1 MQKSGVK
8 GTGKDGDS
16 SVAATAATMLVLG
29 QPPPTAPHNNQLL
42 TIEWSMMDKSRF
54 IPLSMLSSFS
64 VRCLLYPLTLVKTRI
79 QVQKRN
85 GSSDEYRGLVDACR
99 RITKEEGVKGLYRGF
114 WVGAFQVVS
123 GVGYIATYESVR
135 HALTMGG
142 IRDGQVKALAGGGCA
157 SLVGQT
163 IVVPSDVV
171 SQHLMMLRSRQS
183 SKQTPQ
189 SGTASN
195 SNADVKHNSENHK
208 HWGTNN
214 VWTKGEPHNVVTAN
228 GIKESRLGNESSDVV
243 SRERVGGQHGRDFN
257 SFPIRGEESKSTS
270 KNSTSGYGYISSRGT
285 PEENWGGRGSGYST
299 NNARASNVDNGGLLI
314 ETQGRTR
321 FQITAD
327 IVKQIYARDGFR
339 GFYRGYGA
347 SLCTYVPNSALW
359 WSFYHFY
366 QDKLSALLPPWV
378 SHLFIQCISG
388 TLGGFTTTIITNPVD
403 IVRARLQVQRL
414 DSMHQTFQILWSEEG
429 MRMFTKGL
437 SARLVQ
443 SAVFSSSIILAYE
456 SIKRISVKDEYRHL
470 ITW

>member
-1 MQKSGVK
+1 MLRRENGKVSENKSGDK
-8 GTGKDGDS
+8 TAAA
-16 SVAATAATMLVLG
+16 AATAATMLVLG
-29 QPPPTAPHNNQLL
+29 QPPPPTQHHNQLL
-42 TIEWSMMDKSRF
+42 TIEWNMMDKSRF

-85 GSSDEYRGLVDACR
+85 GSSDEYRGLIDACC
-99 RITKEEGVKGLYRGF
+99 RIHREEGAKGLYRGF
-114 WVGAFQVVS
+114 WVGAFQIVS

-135 HALTMGG
+135 HALSLGG
-142 IRDGQVKALAGGGCA
+142 IEDGRVKALAGGGCA

-171 SQHLMMLRSRQS
+171 SQHLMMLRTR
-183 SKQTPQ
+183 KD
-189 SGTASN
+189 G
-195 SNADVKHNSENHK
+195 
-208 HWGTNN
+208 GGN
-214 VWTKGEPHNVVTAN
+214 VN
-228 GIKESRLGNESSDVV
+228 GSKESHGGSSA
-243 SRERVGGQHGRDFN
+243 G
-257 SFPIRGEESKSTS
+257 S
-270 KNSTSGYGYISSRGT
+270 KNSPPGHRNYSSRSAGSRWCTGAEGMNGGHVSAMSGGARCKGLVVGMTRDQSGGSGGGRFSGISSTGT
-285 PEENWGGRGSGYST
+285 PEENWGGRGSVDSSR
-299 NNARASNVDNGGLLI
+299 NARKSYRERGGLLI
-314 ETQGRTR
+314 QTEGRTR
-321 FQITAD
+321 FQITVD
-327 IVKQIYARDGFR
+327 IVKQIYKQDGLK

-366 QDKLSALLPPWV
+366 QGELSSLLPPWV

-388 TLGGFTTTIITNPVD
+388 TMGGFTTTIITNPID

-414 DSMHQTFQILWSEEG
+414 DSMHQTFRILWSEEG

-456 SIKRISVKDEYRHL
+456 SIKRFSVKEEYRHL
-470 ITW
+470 VTW